1 MAQHGKKYN
10 EVAKKVD
17 HDKAYGPAEALQLV
31 KDTSYA
37 KFNAT
42 VEAHFRLGV
51 DPRQADQQVRG
62 VVVLPAGLG
71 KTVRV
76 LVFAQGDAAR
86 VAQESGAD
94 FVISDDEGLK
104 KIQDGWTDWD
114 VSIAM
119 ADMMGKAGRL
129 GKVLGPRGLMPS
141 PKAGNI
147 TQSAG
152 DLPRMITESKAG
164 RVEFRVDK
172 TSGVHVPIGK
182 ASFTHQQLMQNFA
195 ALMDALKKAKPSAAK
210 GIYIKKISLAAT
222 MGPGVRVDP
231 NAAQSMEGSA

>member
-17 HDKAYGPAEALQLV
+17 HDRIYAPGEAMQLV
-31 KDTSYA
+31 KETSYA

-71 KTVRV
+71 KAVRV
-76 LVFAQGDAAR
+76 MVFAQGDAAR
-86 VAQESGAD
+86 LAQENGAD
-94 FVISDDEGLK
+94 FVVSDDEGFK

-114 VSIAM
+114 VTIAM

-147 TQSAG
+147 TQSAA
-152 DLPRMITESKAG
+152 DLPRMITEAKAG
-164 RVEFRVDK
+164 RVEFRIDK
-172 TSGVHVPIGK
+172 TAGIHVPLGK
-182 ASFTHQQLMQNFA
+182 ASFTHEQLMQNFA
-195 ALMDALKKAKPSAAK
+195 ALMDALKKSRPTGAK
-210 GIYIKKISLAAT
+210 GTYIKKISLAAT

-231 NAAQSMEGSA
+231 NAAQSLEA

>member
-1 MAQHGKKYN
+1 MTQHGKKYN

-17 HDKAYGPAEALQLV
+17 HDKIYAPGEAMQLV
-31 KDTSYA
+31 KETSYA

-71 KTVRV
+71 KAVRV
-76 LVFAQGDAAR
+76 MVFAQGDAAR
-86 VAQESGAD
+86 LAQENGAD
-94 FVISDDEGLK
+94 FVVSDDEGFK

-114 VSIAM
+114 VTIAM

-147 TQSAG
+147 TQSAA
-152 DLPRMITESKAG
+152 DLPRMITEAKAG

-172 TSGVHVPIGK
+172 TAGVHVPLGK
-182 ASFTHQQLMQNFA
+182 ASFTHEQLMQNFA
-195 ALMDALKKAKPSAAK
+195 ALMDALKKAKPAGAK
-210 GIYIKKISLAAT
+210 GTYIKKISLAAT

-231 NAAQSMEGSA
+231 SAAQSLEA

>member
-17 HDKAYGPAEALQLV
+17 HDKIYAPGEAMQLV
-31 KDTSYA
+31 KETSYA

-71 KTVRV
+71 KAVRV
-76 LVFAQGDAAR
+76 MVFAQGDAAR
-86 VAQESGAD
+86 LAQENGAD
-94 FVISDDEGLK
+94 FVVSDDEGFK

-114 VSIAM
+114 VTIAM

-147 TQSAG
+147 TQSAA
-152 DLPRMITESKAG
+152 DLPRMITEAKAG
-164 RVEFRVDK
+164 RVEFRIDK
-172 TSGVHVPIGK
+172 TAGIHVPLGK
-182 ASFTHQQLMQNFA
+182 ASFTHEQLMQNFA
-195 ALMDALKKAKPSAAK
+195 ALMDALKKSRPTGAK
-210 GIYIKKISLAAT
+210 GTYIKKISLAAT

-231 NAAQSMEGSA
+231 NAAQSLEA

>member
-1 MAQHGKKYN
+1 MTQHGKKYN

-17 HDKAYGPAEALQLV
+17 HDKIYAPGEAMQLV
-31 KDTSYA
+31 KETSYA

-62 VVVLPAGLG
+62 VVLLPAGLG
-71 KTVRV
+71 KLVRV
-76 LVFAQGDAAR
+76 MVFAQGDAAR
-86 VAQESGAD
+86 LAQENGAD
-94 FVISDDEGLK
+94 FVVSDDEGFK

-114 VSIAM
+114 VTIAM

-147 TQSAG
+147 TQSAA
-152 DLPRMITESKAG
+152 DLPRMITEAKAG
-164 RVEFRVDK
+164 RVEFRIDK
-172 TSGVHVPIGK
+172 TAGIHVPLGK
-182 ASFTHQQLMQNFA
+182 ASFTHEQLMQNFA
-195 ALMDALKKAKPSAAK
+195 ALMDALKKSRPTGAK
-210 GIYIKKISLAAT
+210 GVYIKKISLAAT

-231 NAAQSMEGSA
+231 NAAQTLEV

>member
-1 MAQHGKKYN
+1 MTQHGKKYN

-17 HDKAYGPAEALQLV
+17 HDKIYAPGEAMQLV
-31 KDTSYA
+31 KETSYA

-71 KTVRV
+71 KAVRV
-76 LVFAQGDAAR
+76 MVFAQGDAAR
-86 VAQESGAD
+86 LAQENGAD
-94 FVISDDEGLK
+94 FVVGDDEGFK

-114 VSIAM
+114 VTIAM

-147 TQSAG
+147 TQSAA
-152 DLPRMITESKAG
+152 DLPRMITEAKAG
-164 RVEFRVDK
+164 RVEFRIDK
-172 TSGVHVPIGK
+172 TAGIHVPLGK
-182 ASFTHQQLMQNFA
+182 ASFTHEQLMQNFV
-195 ALMDALKKAKPSAAK
+195 ALMDALKKSKPTGAK
-210 GIYIKKISLAAT
+210 GTYIKKISLAAT

-231 NAAQSMEGSA
+231 NAAQSLEA

>member
-1 MAQHGKKYN
+1 MAKHGKKYN
-10 EVAKKVD
+10 EAAKKVD
-17 HDKAYGPAEALQLV
+17 INKLYAPVEAMQLV

-42 VEAHFRLGV
+42 VEVHFRLGV

-62 VVVLPAGLG
+62 VVLLPAGLG
-71 KTVRV
+71 KVVRV
-76 LVFAQGDAAR
+76 MVFAQGDAAR
-86 VAQESGAD
+86 LAQESGAD
-94 FVISDDEGLK
+94 FVVGDDEGFK

-114 VSIAM
+114 MTIAM

-147 TQSAG
+147 TQVAG
-152 DLPRMITESKAG
+152 DLPRMIKEAKGG

-182 ASFTHQQLMQNFA
+182 TSFALADLTANFG
-195 ALMDALKKAKPSAAK
+195 ALMDAIKKARPNAAK
-210 GIYIKKISLAAT
+210 GNYLKKISVAAT
-222 MGPGVRVDP
+222 MGPGVKVDA
-231 NAAQSMEGSA
+231 NLAQSME

>member
-1 MAQHGKKYN
+1 MAKHGKKYN
-10 EVAKKVD
+10 EAAKQVD
-17 HDKAYGPAEALQLV
+17 HDKAYAPAEALQLV
-31 KDTSYA
+31 KATSYA

-42 VEAHFRLGV
+42 VEVHFRLGV

-71 KTVRV
+71 KVVRV
-76 LVFAQGDAAR
+76 LVFAQGEGAR
-86 VAQESGAD
+86 VAQEAGAD

-147 TQSAG
+147 TQSAD
-152 DLPRMITESKAG
+152 DLPRMIKEAKAG

-172 TSGVHVPIGK
+172 TAGVHVPIGK
-182 ASFTHQQLMQNFA
+182 TAFSEKDLQANFA
-195 ALMDALKKAKPSAAK
+195 ALMDAIKKAKPTGAK
-210 GIYIKKISLAAT
+210 GMYIKKVSLAAT
-222 MGPGVRVDP
+222 MGPGVKVDP
-231 NAAQSMEGSA
+231 NMAQAMEVSA

>member
-1 MAQHGKKYN
+1 MAKHGKKYN
-10 EVAKKVD
+10 EAAKKVD
-17 HDKAYGPAEALQLV
+17 INKLYAPAEAMQLV

-42 VEAHFRLGV
+42 VEVHFRLGV

-62 VVVLPAGLG
+62 VVLLPAGLG
-71 KTVRV
+71 KVVRV
-76 LVFAQGDAAR
+76 MVFAQGDAAR
-86 VAQESGAD
+86 LAQESGAD
-94 FVISDDEGLK
+94 FVVGDDDGFK
-104 KIQDGWTDWD
+104 KIQEGWTDWD
-114 VSIAM
+114 VTIAM

-147 TQSAG
+147 TQVAG
-152 DLPRMITESKAG
+152 DLPRMIKEAKGG

-182 ASFTHQQLMQNFA
+182 TSFALNDLTANFG
-195 ALMDALKKAKPSAAK
+195 ALMDAIKKARPNAAK
-210 GIYIKKISLAAT
+210 GTYLKKISVAAT
-222 MGPGVRVDP
+222 MGPGVKVDA
-231 NAAQSMEGSA
+231 NLAQSME

>member
-1 MAQHGKKYN
+1 MAKHGKKYN
-10 EVAKKVD
+10 EAAKKVD
-17 HDKAYGPAEALQLV
+17 INKLYAPAEAMQLV

-42 VEAHFRLGV
+42 VEVHFRLGV

-62 VVVLPAGLG
+62 VVLLPAGLG
-71 KTVRV
+71 KVVRV
-76 LVFAQGDAAR
+76 MVFAQGDAAR
-86 VAQESGAD
+86 LAQESGAD
-94 FVISDDEGLK
+94 FVVGDDEGFK

-114 VSIAM
+114 VTIAM

-147 TQSAG
+147 TQTAS
-152 DLPRMITESKAG
+152 DLPRMIKEAKGG

-182 ASFTHQQLMQNFA
+182 TSFALNDLTANFG
-195 ALMDALKKAKPSAAK
+195 ALMDAIKKARPNAAK
-210 GIYIKKISLAAT
+210 GTYLKKISVAAT
-222 MGPGVRVDP
+222 MGPGVKVDA
-231 NAAQSMEGSA
+231 NLAQSME

>member
-1 MAQHGKKYN
+1 MAKHGKKYN
-10 EVAKKVD
+10 EAAKKVD
-17 HDKAYGPAEALQLV
+17 INKLYAPIEAMQLV

-42 VEAHFRLGV
+42 VEVHFRLGV

-62 VVVLPAGLG
+62 VVLLPAGLG
-71 KTVRV
+71 KVVRV
-76 LVFAQGDAAR
+76 MVFAQGDAAR
-86 VAQESGAD
+86 LAQESGAD
-94 FVISDDEGLK
+94 FIVGDDEGFK

-114 VSIAM
+114 VTIAM

-147 TQSAG
+147 TQAAS
-152 DLPRMITESKAG
+152 DLPRMIKEAKGG

-182 ASFTHQQLMQNFA
+182 TSFALNDLTANFG
-195 ALMDALKKAKPSAAK
+195 ALMDAIKKARPSAAK
-210 GIYIKKISLAAT
+210 GTYLKKISVAAT
-222 MGPGVRVDP
+222 MGPGVKVDA
-231 NAAQSMEGSA
+231 NLAQSME

>member
-1 MAQHGKKYN
+1 MTQHGKKYN

-17 HDKAYGPAEALQLV
+17 HDKIYAPGEAMQLV
-31 KDTSYA
+31 KETSYA

-62 VVVLPAGLG
+62 VVLLPAGLG
-71 KTVRV
+71 KLVRV
-76 LVFAQGDAAR
+76 MVFAQGDAAR
-86 VAQESGAD
+86 LAQENGAD
-94 FVISDDEGLK
+94 FVVSDDEGFK

-114 VSIAM
+114 VTIAM

-147 TQSAG
+147 TQSAA
-152 DLPRMITESKAG
+152 DLPRMITEAKAG
-164 RVEFRVDK
+164 RVEFRIDK
-172 TSGVHVPIGK
+172 TAGIHVPLGK
-182 ASFTHQQLMQNFA
+182 ASFTHEQLMQNFA
-195 ALMDALKKAKPSAAK
+195 ALMDALKKSRPTGAK
-210 GIYIKKISLAAT
+210 GVYIKKISLAAT

-231 NAAQSMEGSA
+231 NAAQSLEA

>member
-17 HDKAYGPAEALQLV
+17 HDKIYAPGEAIQLV
-31 KDTSYA
+31 KETSYA

-71 KTVRV
+71 KAVRV
-76 LVFAQGDAAR
+76 MVFAQGDAAR
-86 VAQESGAD
+86 LAQENGAD
-94 FVISDDEGLK
+94 FVVSDDEGFK

-114 VSIAM
+114 VTIAM

-147 TQSAG
+147 TQSAA
-152 DLPRMITESKAG
+152 DLPRMITEAKAG
-164 RVEFRVDK
+164 RVEFRIDK
-172 TSGVHVPIGK
+172 TAGIHVPIGK
-182 ASFTHQQLMQNFA
+182 ASFTHEQLMQNFA
-195 ALMDALKKAKPSAAK
+195 ALMDALKKSKPTGAK
-210 GIYIKKISLAAT
+210 GTYIKKVSLAAT

-231 NAAQSMEGSA
+231 NAAQTLEV

>member
-10 EVAKKVD
+10 EAAKKVD
-17 HDKAYGPAEALQLV
+17 HDKIYAPGEALQLV
-31 KDTSYA
+31 KETSYA

-71 KTVRV
+71 KAVRV
-76 LVFAQGDAAR
+76 MVFAQGDAAR
-86 VAQESGAD
+86 LAQENGAD
-94 FVISDDEGLK
+94 FVVSDDEGFK

-114 VSIAM
+114 VTIAM

-147 TQSAG
+147 TQSAA
-152 DLPRMITESKAG
+152 DLPRMITEAKAG

-172 TSGVHVPIGK
+172 TAGVHVPLGK
-182 ASFTHQQLMQNFA
+182 ASFTHEQLMQNFA
-195 ALMDALKKAKPSAAK
+195 ALMDALKKAKPAGAK
-210 GIYIKKISLAAT
+210 GTYIKKISLAAT

-231 NAAQSMEGSA
+231 SAAQSLEGGA

>member
-1 MAQHGKKYN
+1 MAKHGKKYN

-17 HDKAYGPAEALQLV
+17 HDKNYLPAEALQLV

-37 KFNAT
+37 KFI
-42 VEAHFRLGV
+42 
-51 DPRQADQQVRG
+51 
-62 VVVLPAGLG
+62 
-71 KTVRV
+71 
-76 LVFAQGDAAR
+76 AR

-94 FVISDDEGLK
+94 FVIGDDEGLK

-147 TQSAG
+147 TQSAN
-152 DLPRMITESKAG
+152 DLPRMITEAKAG

-172 TSGVHVPIGK
+172 TAGVHVPIGK
-182 ASFTHQQLMQNFA
+182 ATFTHQQLMQNFA

-231 NAAQSMEGSA
+231 NAAQSMESSG

>member
-1 MAQHGKKYN
+1 MTQHGKKYN

-17 HDKAYGPAEALQLV
+17 HDKIYAPGEALQLV

-62 VVVLPAGLG
+62 VVLLPAGLG
-71 KTVRV
+71 KLVRV
-76 LVFAQGDAAR
+76 MVFAQGDAAR
-86 VAQESGAD
+86 LAQENGAD
-94 FVISDDEGLK
+94 FVVSDDEGFK

-114 VSIAM
+114 VTIAM

-147 TQSAG
+147 TQSAA
-152 DLPRMITESKAG
+152 DLPRMITEAKAG
-164 RVEFRVDK
+164 RVEFRIDK
-172 TSGVHVPIGK
+172 TAGIHVPLGK
-182 ASFTHQQLMQNFA
+182 ASFTHEQLMQNFV
-195 ALMDALKKAKPSAAK
+195 ALMDALKKSKPTGAK
-210 GIYIKKISLAAT
+210 GTYIKKISLAAT

-231 NAAQSMEGSA
+231 NAAQSLEA

>member
-10 EVAKKVD
+10 EAAKKVD
-17 HDKAYGPAEALQLV
+17 HDKIYAPGEALQLV
-31 KDTSYA
+31 KATSYA

-71 KTVRV
+71 KAVRV
-76 LVFAQGDAAR
+76 MVFAQGDAAR
-86 VAQESGAD
+86 LAQESGAD
-94 FVISDDEGLK
+94 FVVSDDEGFK
-104 KIQDGWTDWD
+104 KIQDGWTEWD
-114 VSIAM
+114 VTIAM

-147 TQSAG
+147 TQSAA
-152 DLPRMITESKAG
+152 DLPRMITEAKAG

-172 TSGVHVPIGK
+172 TAGVHVPIGK
-182 ASFTHQQLMQNFA
+182 ASFTHEQLMQNFA
-195 ALMDALKKAKPSAAK
+195 ALMDALKKARPAGAK
-210 GIYIKKISLAAT
+210 GAYIKKISLAAT

-231 NAAQSMEGSA
+231 SASQSMEGGA

>member
-1 MAQHGKKYN
+1 MTQHGKKYN

-17 HDKAYGPAEALQLV
+17 HDKIYAPGEAMQLV

-71 KTVRV
+71 KAVRV
-76 LVFAQGDAAR
+76 TVFAQGDAAR
-86 VAQESGAD
+86 LAQENGAD
-94 FVISDDEGLK
+94 FVVSDDEGFK

-114 VSIAM
+114 VTIAM

-147 TQSAG
+147 TQSAA
-152 DLPRMITESKAG
+152 DLPRMITEAKAG

-172 TSGVHVPIGK
+172 TAGVHVPLGK
-182 ASFTHQQLMQNFA
+182 ASFTHDQLMQNFA
-195 ALMDALKKAKPSAAK
+195 ALMDALKKAKPTGAK
-210 GIYIKKISLAAT
+210 GTYIKKISLAAT

-231 NAAQSMEGSA
+231 SAAQSLEA